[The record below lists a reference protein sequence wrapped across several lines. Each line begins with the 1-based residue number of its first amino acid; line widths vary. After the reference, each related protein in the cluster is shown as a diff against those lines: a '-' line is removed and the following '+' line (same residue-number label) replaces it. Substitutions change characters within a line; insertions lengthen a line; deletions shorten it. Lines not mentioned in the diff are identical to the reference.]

1 MTARHQTQNN
11 AIAQWMLIMNLE
23 SYLRLLTTTLELVK
37 VILYWSCTL
46 RYSIGQFL
54 TINNDEVLHF
64 FSKQVFY

>member
-37 VILYWSCTL
+37 VILY
-46 RYSIGQFL
+46 IGHA
-54 TINNDEVLHF
+54 V
-64 FSKQVFY
+64 